1 MHAELYR
8 KLLTCSKLPNV
19 NTEDMTDD
27 QWRNYLKNMQNKFKD
42 LYKIYTKYALNTKE
56 PSPYQHQYMALKYR
70 NVIKEV
76 LRQYDSNQHSE
87 VFYETISWFGLKG
100 TTAWNNLLQTER
112 DNINTSLQNIYR
124 NEPYFN

>member
-1 MHAELYR
+1 
-8 KLLTCSKLPNV
+8 
-19 NTEDMTDD
+19 
-27 QWRNYLKNMQNKFKD
+27 
-42 LYKIYTKYALNTKE
+42 
-56 PSPYQHQYMALKYR
+56 